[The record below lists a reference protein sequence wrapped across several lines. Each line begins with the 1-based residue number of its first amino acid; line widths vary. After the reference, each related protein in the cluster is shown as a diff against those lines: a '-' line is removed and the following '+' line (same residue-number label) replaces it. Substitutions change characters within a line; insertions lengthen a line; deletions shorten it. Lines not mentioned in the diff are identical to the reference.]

1 MSQITI
7 SKKTSNSISF
17 KEKIKRDFKKNYEI
31 YLLALPVLLFYAI
44 FCYKPMYGA
53 FMAFTDYVPKKGIL
67 GSPFVGLKYFYDF
80 FNSMY
85 FWRLLINTLT
95 ISLTSIVFSFPAP
108 IILALLMNELRTK
121 WFARTIQTIT
131 YLPHFIS
138 LVVICGLIK
147 DFTLDTGIIGSLVN
161 QFTGNSGS
169 LLNVPEYFVPI
180 YVVSDIWQEAGWG
193 SIIYLAAL
201 MGIDQQL
208 YEAAQIDGAGK
219 WKQMCH
225 ITIPGIMPTIIVM
238 LILRLGSVLGVG
250 FEKIILLYNP
260 VIYGTA
266 DVIASFVYR
275 KGLQEFN
282 YSYSAAI
289 GLFNSVINLFFL
301 FASNWISKKV
311 NKTALW

>member
-1 MSQITI
+1 
-7 SKKTSNSISF
+7 
-17 KEKIKRDFKKNYEI
+17 
-31 YLLALPVLLFYAI
+31 
-44 FCYKPMYGA
+44 
-53 FMAFTDYVPKKGIL
+53 
-67 GSPFVGLKYFYDF
+67 
-80 FNSMY
+80 
-85 FWRLLINTLT
+85 
-95 ISLTSIVFSFPAP
+95 
-108 IILALLMNELRTK
+108 MNELRTK